1 MRLRLTE
8 IAVLVSFSAACSSSG
23 KPAGT
28 DSIGGRAAGPT
39 GPAPT
44 ATSSPSA
51 GGDPYPDGPAGPYGT
66 QVGDTLPN
74 LDFVGRVSFTDP
86 PLPAASYEWK
96 RLTFDD
102 LHKSGKRYA
111 LVFFPAVWC
120 APCKS
125 NAEALGRQYPPME
138 EKGGLLLQVLVDGNQ
153 PDVPTTQK
161 ATDAWAEAT
170 AVSYTTVMDPEDK
183 ALRSKIAFGWDRAIV
198 IDLATMKLVYWGPPP
213 DALDV
218 MKRQLGL

>member
-1 MRLRLTE
+1 M
-8 IAVLVSFSAACSSSG
+8 AVLVSIAAACSSG

-28 DSIGGRAAGPT
+28 DSVGGRAGAPGG
-39 GPAPT
+39 GPAPPP
-44 ATSSPSA
+44 TSSQSV

-74 LDFVGRVSFTDP
+74 LDFVGRVSFSDP

-96 RLTFDD
+96 KLTFDD

-125 NAEALGRQYPPME
+125 NAEALGNQYPPIK
-138 EKGGLLLQVLVDGNQ
+138 EKGGLLIQVLVDGNQ
-153 PDVPTTQK
+153 PDVPATQRT
-161 ATDAWAEAT
+161 TDAWAEAT
-170 AVSYTTVMDPEDK
+170 AVSYSTVMDPEDK
-183 ALRSKIAFGWDRAIV
+183 ALRSKAAFGWDRAIV
-198 IDLATMKLVYWGPPP
+198 IDLATMKLLFWGTPG

-218 MKRQLGL
+218 IEQQLGL